1 MGKTKSRR
9 LRELLSRSEILV
21 VPGAYDALTA
31 RMIEK
36 VGFDAVYMTGGG
48 TVNSLTA
55 LPDNGLITLTEM
67 AMNARYIAEATSI
80 PAISDADTG
89 YGNAVNVM
97 RTVWEFERAGVAGIH
112 IEDQVAPKR
121 CGHLTGKEIVS
132 TEEMVGKIRAAC
144 AARND
149 SHFVII
155 GRVDARA
162 VLGFDEAVARGR
174 EYLEAG
180 ADVIFPEALE
190 NEDEFREYA
199 KAVKAPL
206 LANMTEFGKS
216 PYLST
221 QQFEEMGY
229 KIVIFPVTALRT
241 ALKAVWE
248 YLMTL
253 RKTGTQKDLV
263 DRMFTRKELYELLDY
278 DSFHGYETD
287 FVSLAEKT

>member
-1 MGKTKSRR
+1 MGTTKSRR

-89 YGNAVNVM
+89 YGNAINVM

-174 EYLEAG
+174 AYFEAG

-190 NEDEFREYA
+190 NENEFREYA
-199 KAVKAPL
+199 QAVKAPL
-206 LANMTEFGKS
+206 LANMTEFGNS

-229 KIVIFPVTALRT
+229 KIVIFPVTALRM

-287 FVSLAEKT
+287 FVSLAGKT